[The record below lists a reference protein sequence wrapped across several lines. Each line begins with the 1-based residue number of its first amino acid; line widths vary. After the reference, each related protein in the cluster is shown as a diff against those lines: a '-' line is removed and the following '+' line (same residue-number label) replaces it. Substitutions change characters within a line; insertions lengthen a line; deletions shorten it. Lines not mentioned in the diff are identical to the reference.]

1 MLRRTSLM
9 KRSAMLLLVFGVL
22 LGAARAQTQS
32 VLHNFCARAG
42 CADGEFPYAG
52 LVFDQEGNLYGTTE
66 QGGGQSHGYG
76 TGVVFKVNPSGKET
90 VLYTFCAQ
98 TGCADGEWPLGGL
111 VFDQKGDLYGT
122 TYYGGAYQEGA
133 VFKVTPKGKESV
145 LYSFCPQGGFGCT
158 DGENPSAGVV
168 LDQKG
173 NLYGTT
179 LKGGAAYNSDCDFG
193 CGAVFKVSPE
203 GNETVLY
210 SFCAQANC
218 ADGAQPYAGV
228 VFDQKGNLYG
238 TAYSGGNNKNRVCHP
253 AGCGVVFKLTPE
265 GKETVLYRF
274 CAKKNCTDG
283 ANPESGLVFDEE
295 GNLYGTAVAGGLT
308 NQTYCLGTCG
318 VVFKLTPEG
327 KETVLHRFCAQS
339 KCVDGLE
346 PAAGLVFDQKG
357 NLYGTTAYGGAY
369 NNRLC
374 DPYIAGCGVVF
385 KLTPKGKETVLYSF
399 CAQNDCADGSFPIAG
414 LVLDKKGNVYGTT
427 RDDGTHS
434 GGVVFKITP

>member
-1 MLRRTSLM
+1 MLRGTSLM

-22 LGAARAQTQS
+22 LGAAWAQTQS
-32 VLHNFCARAG
+32 VLHNFCARTG

-66 QGGGQSHGYG
+66 QGGGNIHGYG
-76 TGVVFKVNPSGKET
+76 TGVVFKVSPQGKET

-98 TGCADGEWPLGGL
+98 TGCTDGEWPLGGL

-133 VFKVTPKGKESV
+133 VFNLTPKGKESV

-168 LDQKG
+168 YDQKG

-179 LKGGAAYNSDCDFG
+179 LKGGAYTSDCDFG
-193 CGAVFKVSPE
+193 CGVVFKVSPE

-210 SFCAQANC
+210 SFCEQANC
-218 ADGAQPYAGV
+218 ADGSQPYAGV
-228 VFDQKGNLYG
+228 VLDQKGNLYG
-238 TAYSGGNNKNRVCHP
+238 TTYSGGNNKNRVCHP

-283 ANPESGLVFDEE
+283 ANPEAGLVFDQE

-327 KETVLHRFCAQS
+327 KETVLYRFCAQS
-339 KCVDGLE
+339 KCVDGDE
-346 PAAGLVFDQKG
+346 PAAGVVFDQKG

-374 DPYIAGCGVVF
+374 DPYISGCGVVF
-385 KLTPKGKETVLYSF
+385 KLTPGGKETVLYSF

-414 LVLDKKGNVYGTT
+414 LILDKKGNVYGTT
-427 RDDGTHS
+427 RDDGTRY